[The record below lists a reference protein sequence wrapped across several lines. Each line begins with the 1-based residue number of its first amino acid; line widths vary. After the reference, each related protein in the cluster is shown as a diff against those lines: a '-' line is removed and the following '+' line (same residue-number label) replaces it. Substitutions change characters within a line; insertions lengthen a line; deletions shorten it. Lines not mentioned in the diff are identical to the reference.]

1 MRYYLVF
8 GQLQRAL
15 GVSWEEIGNSWWIAI
30 SRASDLRDDS
40 ESRECVVCMEEDIP
54 LADLCVLPCA
64 HAMSR
69 RALALTVIS
78 QQLLINKDRYANCL
92 APPPVLLASCFWA
105 RGQQRANELEKVSV
119 APTSS

>member
-64 HAMSR
+64 HAMCMTC
-69 RALALTVIS
+69 AKDVIK
-78 QQLLINKDRYANCL
+78 QTGLC
-92 APPPVLLASCFWA
+92 
-105 RGQQRANELEKVSV
+105 
-119 APTSS
+119 PTSLHRERRRCSLHFGS